1 MNAFF
6 KKNSLDYSG
15 RIVPPW
21 KRCSHFQEDEFLDK
35 IVFKGNIRNGF
46 FIEAGADDFLLGT
59 NTLLFEEKYNW
70 TGLLIEPH
78 VNRFQLG

>member
-1 MNAFF
+1 MRFYNA
-6 KKNSLDYSG
+6 DHTG
-15 RIVPPW
+15 RFVPPG

-35 IVFKGNIRNGF
+35 IVFKGDTRNGF
-46 FIEAGADDFLLGT
+46 FIEAGADDFYLGT

-78 VNRFQLG
+78 VNRFKLG